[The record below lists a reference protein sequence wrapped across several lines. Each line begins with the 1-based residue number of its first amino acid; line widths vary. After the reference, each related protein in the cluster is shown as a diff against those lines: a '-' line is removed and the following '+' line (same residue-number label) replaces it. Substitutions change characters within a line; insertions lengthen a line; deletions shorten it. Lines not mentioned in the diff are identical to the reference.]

1 LLFDISIIKMI
12 YNVMCSTVHLVWKT
26 IKIFMK
32 TDRNVILQLFSSCIN
47 NEQTN
52 IKFLYL
58 WTNRCVFSVLCLALA
73 WLVYN
78 SDINRYFIPP
88 LDDSRE
94 YWTCCLLENITC
106 AWKSII
112 LWHYSNQYNPDAKQ
126 EMILSTALWY

>member
-1 LLFDISIIKMI
+1 LRFNIWLTKISLYITMSTIAQAIFVTWYMYKHYLLTKRNLFFDISII
-12 YNVMCSTVHLVWKT
+12 YNVKCSTVHLVWKT

-32 TDRNVILQLFSSCIN
+32 TDRNVILQLFSSCII

-58 WTNRCVFSVLCLALA
+58 WRNRCVFSVLCLALA
-73 WLVYN
+73 LLVYN

-94 YWTCCLLENITC
+94 YWTCCL
-106 AWKSII
+106 
-112 LWHYSNQYNPDAKQ
+112 
-126 EMILSTALWY
+126 